1 MTQVYIETV
10 DSTNKYAKE
19 HIEEISD
26 RSVVYTYNQTA
37 GRGRLD
43 RKWNFTGGDN
53 IYATLVLKPSCD
65 MREVYSNLTQYLCVV
80 IAELMEEYG
89 VEPSIKW
96 PNDVQVGSKKI
107 SGILA
112 EGVIERNCL
121 RGLILGFGINL
132 NAESEVLAQINQPA
146 TALNI
151 ELGQYVDKEIFLK
164 RLLEKFF
171 LRYDRFIEDGF
182 SLIKNDYL
190 RRVRFLNQEIKV
202 RVFDKEISGIAKEIT
217 EGGALVLLDKN
228 NQEHLLM
235 VGDII
240 NQRG

>member
-1 MTQVYIETV
+1 MEIYLETV

-19 HIEEISD
+19 HIEEILD

-43 RKWNFTGGDN
+43 RKWNFTGSDN
-53 IYATLVLKPSCD
+53 IYATLVLKPSYD
-65 MREVYSNLTQYLCVV
+65 MRNVYSNLTQYLCVV

-112 EGVIERNCL
+112 EGVIEKNHLC
-121 RGLILGFGINL
+121 GLILGFGINL